1 MRRRSSTRSFRTR
14 YMGEKGI
21 DSIILERNGWGI
33 ALNDARSGKGNCLL
47 RITRRMGFFPAC
59 PANADE
65 EIIGLV
71 REGGGLVAKKK
82 YWAKT

>member
-1 MRRRSSTRSFRTR
+1 M
-14 YMGEKGI
+14 
-21 DSIILERNGWGI
+21 
-33 ALNDARSGKGNCLL
+33 NDARSGKGNCLL